1 VKHSIRDLSRGIYQI
16 LYYPELA
23 TTHKVDI
30 KYNGFA
36 VPDSPIV
43 LNARNPGHKFCVC
56 VFSFVIAEYWYRN
69 IMSKVST
76 LNTDRYRWL
85 KATTPPVTTSE
96 Y

>member
-1 VKHSIRDLSRGIYQI
+1 LILVQVKHSIRDLSRGIYQI

-43 LNARNPGHKFCVC
+43 LNARNPGDKC
-56 VFSFVIAEYWYRN
+56 S
-69 IMSKVST
+69 VST
-76 LNTDRYRWL
+76 L
-85 KATTPPVTTSE
+85 S
-96 Y
+96 

>member
-1 VKHSIRDLSRGIYQI
+1 MLIFTITINYDRIQVKHSIRDLSRGIYQI

-43 LNARNPGHKFCVC
+43 LNARNPGMLYFLTFLMLKSKFFGFPSL
-56 VFSFVIAEYWYRN
+56 FS
-69 IMSKVST
+69 
-76 LNTDRYRWL
+76 
-85 KATTPPVTTSE
+85 
-96 Y
+96 